1 MNINV
6 DLEKM
11 KEIYGE
17 EIIEIIY
24 DNIDIIG
31 KNIKV
36 MKELEFEDVE
46 GIFERCP
53 IIFTKFTKNFKEQIE
68 GLIKE
73 LGENYVEIIQSDIGI
88 IEEKL
93 G

>member
-1 MNINV
+1 MNIKV

-11 KEIYGE
+11 KEIHGE
-17 EIIEIIY
+17 EIIKVIY
-24 DNIDIIG
+24 DNIDLIE
-31 KNIKV
+31 KNIEV
-36 MKELEFEDVE
+36 LNELKFDDVE

-53 IIFTKFTKNFKEQIE
+53 VIFMKFTKNFRKQVES
-68 GLIKE
+68 LISE
-73 LGENYVEIIQSDIGI
+73 LGENYVEIIQNDLGI

>member
-11 KEIYGE
+11 KEIHGE
-17 EIIEIIY
+17 EIVEIINN
-24 DNIDIIG
+24 NIDIIE

-36 MKELEFEDVE
+36 MKELKFDDVE

-53 IIFTKFTKNFKEQIE
+53 IIFMKFTKNFKEQIE
-68 GLIKE
+68 RLISE
-73 LGENYVEIIQSDIGI
+73 LGENYVEMIQSDIGI
-88 IEEKL
+88 IEEML